1 MTLKISKKKL
11 KKLEKAGK
19 LRDKIE
25 IWVDKHNHKM
35 ELIRTIT
42 SFIGII
48 MSGIIMLK
56 VFKLI

>member
-19 LRDKIE
+19 LRDKFE

-42 SFIGII
+42 GFIGII

-56 VFKLI
+56 IFKII